1 MFKLISDST
10 GSVSLIINNKLLLR
24 HTSDDPAVFLGVGKE
39 NIRMFRGNFDIE
51 DTVSERLP
59 LHFSGMEESGN
70 EKLLRFT
77 HPSLEGEYCFC
88 LSEDGPYLRLRGRCS
103 DSRFNRLWLRLPAEE
118 KEHITGGGEQFS
130 ALDLC
135 GKLWPIWTREQGVG
149 RNKQTEITR
158 LADAADGSGGD
169 YHTTFFPQPT
179 MVSSR
184 MYFAHVENYEYC
196 ELDLRESSYHEISLW
211 STELSLV
218 LCCADSYPSLL
229 EKLTA
234 LLGRQPPLP
243 EWVMR
248 GLWLGVQG
256 GTERAVAMEKRC
268 RDAGLDLS
276 AVWIQDWEGKRITSF
291 GSRLQWDWRWNR
303 ELYPELDQIIV
314 RDSETA
320 WMGYINPY
328 LVEGGTLFQEAKEKR
343 FFVRRE
349 DGSDY
354 LFDFGEYDCGVVD
367 LTDPA
372 AFDWYKNIIKT
383 NLIDLGFRGWM
394 ADFGEYLPADA
405 VCYGGSGLA
414 MHNRWPELWAECN
427 RAAVEESGKLGEC
440 VFFMR
445 AGAAGTQ
452 RYSTLIWAGDQCVD
466 WSEDDG
472 LPSVI
477 TAALSLGM
485 SGFGL
490 HTCDA
495 GGYTTLFY
503 LKRDEELL
511 LRWLEFT
518 CFTPVMRTHE
528 GNRPAVNVQLYDND
542 GILAAAARLTHLH
555 TALLPYM
562 KHCVEQ
568 NSLYGLPVMRPLF
581 LEAPDEDI
589 AYSRKLYSYL
599 LGDDLLVAPVVEP
612 GKEVRRLWLPEGN
625 WQHLWSGERFSGGWF
640 NVPAPVGY
648 PPVFF
653 KTSSSFREMFE
664 KLALEFS

>member
-1 MFKLISDST
+1 
-10 GSVSLIINNKLLLR
+10 
-24 HTSDDPAVFLGVGKE
+24 
-39 NIRMFRGNFDIE
+39 
-51 DTVSERLP
+51 
-59 LHFSGMEESGN
+59 
-70 EKLLRFT
+70 
-77 HPSLEGEYCFC
+77 
-88 LSEDGPYLRLRGRCS
+88 
-103 DSRFNRLWLRLPAEE
+103 
-118 KEHITGGGEQFS
+118 
-130 ALDLC
+130 
-135 GKLWPIWTREQGVG
+135 
-149 RNKQTEITR
+149 
-158 LADAADGSGGD
+158 
-169 YHTTFFPQPT
+169 
-179 MVSSR
+179 
-184 MYFAHVENYEYC
+184 
-196 ELDLRESSYHEISLW
+196 
-211 STELSLV
+211 
-218 LCCADSYPSLL
+218 
-229 EKLTA
+229 
-234 LLGRQPPLP
+234 
-243 EWVMR
+243 
-248 GLWLGVQG
+248 
-256 GTERAVAMEKRC
+256 
-268 RDAGLDLS
+268 
-276 AVWIQDWEGKRITSF
+276 
-291 GSRLQWDWRWNR
+291 
-303 ELYPELDQIIV
+303 
-314 RDSETA
+314 
-320 WMGYINPY
+320 
-328 LVEGGTLFQEAKEKR
+328 
-343 FFVRRE
+343 
-349 DGSDY
+349 
-354 LFDFGEYDCGVVD
+354 VD

-562 KHCVEQ
+562 EHCVEQ

-589 AYSRKLYSYL
+589 AYSHKLYSYL

-612 GKEVRRLWLPEGN
+612 GKEVRRLWLPEGS
-625 WQHLWSGERFSGGWF
+625 WQHLWSGECFSGGWF

-653 KTSSSFREMFE
+653 KTSSSFRELFE
-664 KLALEFS
+664 KLGLEFS